1 MRRGYDDRMSG
12 GLAWHARD
20 LVLDPGE
27 RTLVVGILNVTPDSF
42 SDGGRFLDPEAAV
55 AHALRMADE
64 GADVIDVGG
73 ESTRPGSDPVPAE
86 EELARVLPVIRALSG
101 TRPDLPVSVDTRKPE
116 VAEAALAA
124 GARIVNDV
132 GAGRAEGMFEV
143 VRAAG
148 AGMVLMHMLGE
159 PKTMQDAPAYE
170 DVVGEVRSFLRER
183 MEAAEAAGIEPEALV
198 VDPGIGFGK
207 TVEHN
212 LLLLRHLEALT
223 ELGRPVMVGPSRKRF
238 IGAILDLPEDQRDEG
253 TVGAVVWAVAHG
265 ASVVRV
271 HDVRSTVRAVR
282 VADAIARVER

>member
-1 MRRGYDDRMSG
+1 MSG

-20 LVLDPGE
+20 LVLDPAE

-42 SDGGRFLDPEAAV
+42 SDGGRFLDPEVAV
-55 AHALRMADE
+55 AHALRMVEE

-73 ESTRPGSDPVPAE
+73 ESTRPGSDPAPAD
-86 EELARVLPVIRALSG
+86 EELARVLPVIGAIAAA
-101 TRPDLPVSVDTRKPE
+101 RPELPISIDTRKPE

-159 PKTMQDAPAYE
+159 PKTMQESPRYD
-170 DVVGEVRSFLRER
+170 DVVAEVRAFLRDR
-183 MEAAEAAGIEPEALV
+183 LEAAEAAGIEPEALV

-207 TVEHN
+207 TLEHN

-238 IGAILDLPEDQRDEG
+238 IGAILGLPEGERDEG

-265 ASVVRV
+265 ATIVRV